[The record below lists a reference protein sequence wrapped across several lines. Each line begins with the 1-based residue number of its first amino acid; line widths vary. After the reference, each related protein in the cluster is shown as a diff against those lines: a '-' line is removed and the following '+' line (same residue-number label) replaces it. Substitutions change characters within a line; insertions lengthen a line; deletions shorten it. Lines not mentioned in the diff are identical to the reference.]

1 MYLKSGYEHLKEK
14 ISARKEMCQSKT
26 QQNHKVYQSQ
36 KTEGGQIHGPEDH
49 KNNNLKQ
56 L

>member
-14 ISARKEMCQSKT
+14 ISVRKEMCQSKT
-26 QQNHKVYQSQ
+26 QPESQSQ